1 MKRMDWD
8 DFTAFVGMLPRP
20 AVAFDESLRVIAAN
34 VSALA
39 MLGCEAADLM
49 GRPCATLGSA
59 GARLAFGGH
68 AESSETRCDD
78 ALDRLTLAGADGTSL
93 TLAGPTR
100 RAHVGDDAV
109 VLMLL
114 EAASPTDLEHGR
126 TEAKLREFA
135 ICLWQVGVFEH
146 DHVNDSVFVCP
157 RMGEIYGLAPG
168 QRLTLQTLADRVHP
182 GDQERIR
189 RQVTA
194 AHDPDGDGQFDVRQ
208 RIVRGDGRVRW
219 VRCRAQTTFGEI
231 DGRRAPVLT
240 RGTVMDVTESEVL
253 AEELR
258 HSEHRVQQAI
268 RASRVGLYEI
278 RFDPSHGGQTH
289 WSWTMRELLGFPA
302 DAEPDYGWF
311 SSRIHPDDAAIL
323 EAAVAHADDPAG
335 DGLTEAEYRWRH
347 PDGSLRWLMARGI
360 TYFGEVDGRRVPVN
374 AVGAILDITEQ
385 KSADADRR
393 QRTAILDITPDIVWI
408 AASDGRLVY
417 LNRAGRALLGMG
429 LAEDLSARSA
439 ASFYPPAVA
448 ERTLAEGFA
457 AAVRE
462 GVWSAEVEFQRH
474 DGAIVPVSQVIIAH
488 REHEGTVERFST
500 IARDRTRER
509 DLEEQFRQ
517 AHKMEAIGRLAG
529 GIAHDF
535 NNLIS
540 AITGF
545 TEMAS
550 LQLDAGHP
558 AVKDLEQVQL
568 AADRA
573 ASLTRQLLAFGRK
586 QILQPRVMDLNATL
600 RDMLPMLRRLLDDS
614 IEISMLLP
622 SSAVSIKADP
632 NQIQQILLNLVV
644 NARDAMP
651 SGGVVTIETQSVTL
665 DSAHTARK
673 LDLKPGR
680 YAMIA
685 VSDTGSGMDD
695 ATRARIFEPFFT
707 TKGAGKGTGLGLST
721 VFGIVQQSGGSIWVY
736 SELGQGT
743 TFRISFP
750 STDEPSSF
758 STESSASVGTC
769 SGGVVLLVDD
779 NEQLRDMVDRVLTRA
794 GYTVLNAETPA
805 EALRLAR
812 DYPGAIDLLLT
823 DVLMPMMSGRE
834 VATQLL
840 ELRPSTAVLYM
851 SGYTENSIVHHGVLD
866 PGVNFI
872 AKPLTPSRLLDALR
886 GVLARR
892 GAATSSERL
901 PAGSPPETR

>member
-1 MKRMDWD
+1 MKHMNWD
-8 DFTAFVGMLPRP
+8 DLTAVVEMLPGP
-20 AVAFDESLRVIAAN
+20 AVAFDESLRVVAAN

-39 MLGCEAADLM
+39 MLGCESAALI
-49 GRPCATLGSA
+49 GRQCALLG
-59 GARLAFGGH
+59 GAPRAAPGSH
-68 AESSETRCDD
+68 AESSEARCDD
-78 ALDRLTLAGADGTSL
+78 ALDRVTLARADGTIL

-100 RAHVGDDAV
+100 RSHVGDDAV

-114 EAASPTDLEHGR
+114 EAQSPADLEHGR
-126 TEAKLREFA
+126 TEARLREFA
-135 ICLWQVGVFEH
+135 VCLWQVGVFEH
-146 DHVNDSVFVCP
+146 DHVGDSVFVCP
-157 RMGEIYGLAPG
+157 RMVEIYGLAPG
-168 QRLTLQTLADRVHP
+168 QRLTLQTLSDRIHP
-182 GDQERIR
+182 GDQERVG

-208 RIVRGDGRVRW
+208 RIVRGDGCVRW

-240 RGTVMDVTESEVL
+240 RGTVMDVTESEEL

-278 RFDPSHGGQTH
+278 QFDPSHGGQTH
-289 WSWTMRELLGFPA
+289 WSATMRELLGFPA
-302 DAEPDYGWF
+302 DVEPDYGWF

-323 EAAVAHADDPAG
+323 EAAVVRANDPEG

-347 PDGSLRWLMARGI
+347 PDGSLRWLMVRGT
-360 TYFGEVDGRRVPVN
+360 TYFSEVGGRRVPVN

-408 AASDGRLVY
+408 AASDGKLVY
-417 LNRAGRALLGMG
+417 LNRAGRALLGLG
-429 LAEDLSARSA
+429 PADDLSARNA
-439 ASFYPPAVA
+439 ASVYPPAVA

-457 AAVRE
+457 VAVRE
-462 GVWSAEVEFQRH
+462 GAWSAEVEFRRH
-474 DGAIVPVSQVIIAH
+474 DGTIVPVSQVVIAH
-488 REHEGTVERFST
+488 REHDGTVERFST

-517 AHKMEAIGRLAG
+517 AHKMEAVGRLAG

-545 TEMAS
+545 TEMACA
-550 LQLDAGHP
+550 QLDAGHP
-558 AVKDLEQVQL
+558 ALKDLEQVQL

-586 QILQPRVMDLNATL
+586 QILQPLVMDLNATL

-622 SSAVSIKADP
+622 SAAVSIKADP

-651 SGGVVTIETQSVTL
+651 RGGVVTIETQIVTL
-665 DSAHTARK
+665 DGAQTAHK

-680 YAMIA
+680 YAVIA
-685 VSDTGSGMDD
+685 VSDTGSGMDE

-736 SELGQGT
+736 SEPGQGT
-743 TFRISFP
+743 TFKICFP

-758 STESSASVGTC
+758 STESSAAVGT
-769 SGGVVLLVDD
+769 SSEGVVLLVDD
-779 NEQLRDMVDRVLTRA
+779 DEQLRHMVDRVLSQA
-794 GYTVLNAETPA
+794 GYTVLNAQTPA

-812 DYPGAIDLLLT
+812 EHPGEIDLLLT
-823 DVLMPMMSGRE
+823 DVLMPVMSGRE

-886 GVLARR
+886 EVLARR
-892 GAATSSERL
+892 GAAPSAGRR
-901 PAGSPPETR
+901 AGGSPAKTP